1 MESVS
6 CKKKREIVYSW
17 TKPVRFAIAGGA
29 RVKKDGLYK
38 SLNYQLYIE
47 KRKPPTPPYH
57 FSCKRKIATNRSI
70 EREREESFFLAL
82 ELQDRLCAYL
92 RYCFCTYKYIQ
103 TTYTIKEEKRKG
115 RLKKKD
121 MKR

>member
-47 KRKPPTPPYH
+47 KRKPPLPPTILVVNV
-57 FSCKRKIATNRSI
+57 K
-70 EREREESFFLAL
+70 
-82 ELQDRLCAYL
+82 LQLIGL
-92 RYCFCTYKYIQ
+92 
-103 TTYTIKEEKRKG
+103 
-115 RLKKKD
+115 
-121 MKR
+121 

>member
-47 KRKPPTPPYH
+47 KRKPPLPLP
-57 FSCKRKIATNRSI
+57 F
-70 EREREESFFLAL
+70 
-82 ELQDRLCAYL
+82 
-92 RYCFCTYKYIQ
+92 
-103 TTYTIKEEKRKG
+103 
-115 RLKKKD
+115 
-121 MKR
+121 